1 MLNKCAGKCFNSKT
15 VQMNYSTVTE
25 CEFTVIPS
33 DVPLSLKYI
42 CIHTHMHSNIISR
55 LSRLLY
61 FMTCSMRK
69 MENESD

>member
-42 CIHTHMHSNIISR
+42 CIHAHAQQYNIS
-55 LSRLLY
+55 LVTSVVFYDLQY
-61 FMTCSMRK
+61 E
-69 MENESD
+69 ENGK